1 MDKDGCRFIHYTLEA
16 KEKINLPWH
25 NLMGKKLFK
34 KKFKN
39 DSHHKEK
46 IKSFQDS
53 KNITIVLC
61 NIWWLCSFSS
71 PLECNCVCPAFPVM
85 LVEITPTAWPVW
97 WMPAV
102 GGVLAPVSV
111 PEGWQGPPIPLP
123 GVAQIRTLY
132 WLPTPENATPALI
145 TLTASPVHRYFLS
158 GQGWGVRVRG

>member
-1 MDKDGCRFIHYTLEA
+1 MKVNPLYPIG
-16 KEKINLPWH
+16 KEKKSIYHGTIWWE
-25 NLMGKKLFK
+25 KKLLNK
-34 KKFKN
+34 KEFKN

-102 GGVLAPVSV
+102 GGAPAPVSV
-111 PEGWQGPPIPLP
+111 PEGRQGPPIPLP
-123 GVAQIRTLY
+123 GVAQTRTLY
-132 WLPTPENATPALI
+132 WLPTPENATPALT

-158 GQGWGVRVRG
+158 GQGWGVRGRG